1 MQKAI
6 FIALLF
12 ISQTSIAQNFLS
24 WQFKDRY
31 FSASIGTGSSTYF
44 GELNF
49 KDKISDDLAQISGAI
64 EARLLSRV
72 GARIEATYFTING
85 HDNQA
90 PDSSFQR
97 QRNLSFNSRNFHL
110 QLHTIYYLKK
120 YQGDY
125 HRRWAMD
132 PYLFT
137 GGGYLFY
144 NPTAKLGD
152 ESFSLRQAQTEGVSY
167 DKWTFTIPIGAGAK
181 FKVNEFTNLNVEV
194 SYHFTFTDYLDD
206 VSNTYATEFLNET
219 SQLLSDRKDE
229 VGVVN
234 PVFYDQIQPGSER
247 GDPSKKDR
255 FLQISLKLELF
266 IPPELFSGKGEP
278 VIRKPSYRKKQK
290 TSPKSETKKDKS

>member
-1 MQKAI
+1 MFRKVLII
-6 FIALLF
+6 FLF
-12 ISQTSIAQNFLS
+12 TSQVSFAQNFLS

-31 FSASIGTGSSTYF
+31 FSASIGTGTSTYF

-49 KDKISDDLAQISGAI
+49 KDKISDDLSQLSGAI

-85 HDNQA
+85 NDNQA
-90 PDSSFQR
+90 PDSTFQR

-110 QLHTIYYLKK
+110 QLHTIYYLKR
-120 YQGDY
+120 YNGDY
-125 HRRWAMD
+125 FKRWATD
-132 PYLFT
+132 PYIFT

-152 ESFSLRQAQTEGVSY
+152 EAFSLRQAQTEGVEY
-167 DKWTFTIPIGAGAK
+167 RKWTFTIPVGVGAK
-181 FKVNEFTNLNVEV
+181 FKVNEFTNINFEV

-219 SQLLSDRKDE
+219 AQLLADRKDE

-234 PVFYDQIQPGSER
+234 PTFYDQIQPGSVR
-247 GDPSKKDR
+247 GDPSNKDR

-266 IPPELFSGKGEP
+266 IPAEVFSGKKEP
-278 VIRKPSYRKKQK
+278 VIRKPSYKKQQK
-290 TSPKSETKKDKS
+290 TSPKKEKRKDKS

>member
-1 MQKAI
+1 MI
-6 FIALLF
+6 RTILISLLF
-12 ISQTSIAQNFLS
+12 FSNAAIAQNFLS

-31 FSASIGTGSSTYF
+31 FSASIGTGTSTYF

-49 KDKISDDLAQISGAI
+49 KDKISDDIAQISAGI

-85 HDNQA
+85 NDNQA
-90 PDSSFQR
+90 SDSSFQL

-110 QLHTIYYLKK
+110 QLHGIYYLKR

-125 HRRWAMD
+125 FKRWAMD

-144 NPTAKLGD
+144 NPTAKLGG
-152 ESFSLRQAQTEGVSY
+152 EVFSLRQAQTEGVAY
-167 DKWTFTIPIGAGAK
+167 KKWTFTVPIGAGAK
-181 FKVNEFTNLNVEV
+181 FKVNEFTNLNFEV

-206 VSNTYATEFLNET
+206 VSTNYATEFTNET
-219 SQLLSDRKDE
+219 SALLSIRKDE

-234 PVFYDQIQPGSER
+234 PVFYDQIQPGAQR
-247 GDPSKKDR
+247 GDPSNNDS
-255 FLQISLKLELF
+255 FLQISLKVELF
-266 IPPELFSGKGEP
+266 IPPELFSGKREP
-278 VIRKPSYRKKQK
+278 VLKKPSYRKKDR
-290 TSPKSETKKDKS
+290 TSTKKDKN